1 MNIFKKIK
9 VSIIANYMMDEVIK
23 LSKNN
28 SMINDSIRIER
39 SNNCLSIIIKYGSDL
54 ELFTASNFLK
64 YYKIYSDKER
74 KQCMSRFDFN
84 HNVKLP
90 RVYKRYKEK
99 PSARFCKHL
108 VNISNKYNKSTKPK
122 TRDLYIAVHDYI
134 QDHVNDFRI
143 NSKPE
148 FFNCRA
154 IIFASMLNSCKITIK
169 Y

>member
-9 VSIIANYMMDEVIK
+9 VSIIANYMMNKVIK
-23 LSKNN
+23 LSKND
-28 SMINDSIRIER
+28 SMINDYIRIER
-39 SNNCLSIIIKYGSDL
+39 SNNNLTIVIKYGNDL

-74 KQCMSRFDFN
+74 KQSLSRFQYEYN
-84 HNVKLP
+84 TKLS
-90 RVYKRYKEK
+90 RVYRKYKEK

-108 VNISNKYNKSTKPK
+108 IGISNKYNKSTKQK
-122 TRDLYIAVHDYI
+122 TRDLYIAVYDYI
-134 QDHVNDFRI
+134 QDHVIDFRI